1 MIGNTNSGETAKNL
15 INPAACAY
23 PTPIKI
29 FLNGTLL
36 SLSGNSFTP
45 MTYIKSAHTNHVK
58 IAVNPDI
65 PIDDFTIVFAATAP
79 ATPSNIMISPAK

>member
-1 MIGNTNSGETAKNL
+1 
-15 INPAACAY
+15 
-23 PTPIKI
+23 
-29 FLNGTLL
+29 
-36 SLSGNSFTP
+36 